1 MILNLCEKNPEL
13 LLQKVLEAFQGNP
26 REVTFELLGPG
37 QLLHDTA
44 LMLFDELIHR
54 PSGIHLRMHSRTS
67 LFDGAI
73 LIWLC
78 GDTRTIRR
86 DAWIQLS
93 HIPETPGTGCE
104 VDGRPNYTSSIT
116 VADESPSET
125 DLRAIMDHLEDWLP
139 VAEIAG
145 HRLFA
150 QDLRDLGLLDGEL
163 ELQTLAGLFN
173 RRAHVISG

>member
-13 LLQKVLEAFQGNP
+13 LLHKVREAFQGNP
-26 REVTFELLGPG
+26 SEVTFELLGPG

-44 LMLFDELIHR
+44 LMLFDELLHR
-54 PSGIHLRMHSRTS
+54 PRGIQLRMHSRTS

-93 HIPETPGTGCE
+93 PIPETPCMGVTL
-104 VDGRPNYTSSIT
+104 DRRQDYTSTIT
-116 VADESPSET
+116 VTDESPPET
-125 DLRAIMDHLEDWLP
+125 DLRTIMDHLAEWLP
-139 VAEIAG
+139 VDEIAG
-145 HRLFA
+145 HRLFEK
-150 QDLRDLGLLDGEL
+150 DLRDLGLLDGEL
-163 ELQTLAGLFN
+163 EMQTLAGLFKRN
-173 RRAHVISG
+173 PCGIPR

>member
-13 LLQKVLEAFQGNP
+13 LLQKVREAFQGNP

-44 LMLFDELIHR
+44 LMLFDELKHR
-54 PSGIHLRMHSRTS
+54 PNGIHLRMHSRTS

-73 LIWLC
+73 LVWLC

-93 HIPETPGTGCE
+93 HIPETPGMGGAL
-104 VDGRPNYTSSIT
+104 DGREDYTSTIT
-116 VADESPSET
+116 VTDEAPSET
-125 DLRAIMDHLEDWLP
+125 DLRTIMDHLEEWLP
-139 VAEIAG
+139 VAELAG

-163 ELQTLAGLFN
+163 EIQTLAGLFKRN
-173 RRAHVISG
+173 PCGISM

>member
-13 LLQKVLEAFQGNP
+13 LLQKVREGFQGNP
-26 REVTFELLGPG
+26 REVVFELLGPG

-44 LMLFDELIHR
+44 LMLFDELINR

-73 LIWLC
+73 LLWLC

-93 HIPETPGTGCE
+93 HIPETPCMGVE
-104 VDGRPNYTSSIT
+104 LDGRRDYSSTIT

-125 DLRAIMDHLEDWLP
+125 DLRSIMDHLEEWLP

-145 HRLFA
+145 HRLFV
-150 QDLRDLGLLDGEL
+150 QDLRDLGLLDEDIETQNL
-163 ELQTLAGLFN
+163 SGLFIN
-173 RRAHVISG
+173 PNVISS